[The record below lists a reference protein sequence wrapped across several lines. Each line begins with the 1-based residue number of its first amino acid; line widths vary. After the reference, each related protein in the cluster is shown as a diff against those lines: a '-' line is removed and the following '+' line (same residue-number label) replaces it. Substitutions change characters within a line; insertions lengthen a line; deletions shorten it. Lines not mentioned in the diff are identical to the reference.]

1 MPFSV
6 LMSLYAKER
15 PDFLRQSLE
24 SIFDQI
30 LPPDEVVLVE
40 DGILSE
46 ELYSVVEEYS
56 KNHREMKVVS
66 LPVNGGL
73 GRALNEGLKHCS
85 YELVARMDTDDIAK
99 RCRFQKQVSFMES
112 HPEIDVCSAWIE
124 EFMDSVDNI
133 VSMKKIPETKDE
145 ILSYGKSRCPINH
158 PAVIYRR
165 SAVIDSGGYGPFPE
179 DYYLWGRM
187 LTKGYNFHNIQESL
201 LYFRSSKDMY
211 KRSGG
216 WKYYRAML
224 KLQKEF
230 HSIRYT
236 SYPEYL
242 RNITIRTVV
251 ALLPNSLRSFIYKT
265 FLRSK
270 T

>member
-1 MPFSV
+1 MSFSV

-24 SIFDQI
+24 SVFAQT
-30 LPPDEVVLVE
+30 LPPDEVVLIE
-40 DGILSE
+40 DGPLTE

-56 KNHREMKVVS
+56 KNHHELRVVA
-66 LPVNGGL
+66 LPINGGL
-73 GRALNEGLKHCS
+73 GNALNEGLKHCT

-99 RCRFQKQVSFMES
+99 PNRFQKQVHFMVA
-112 HPEIDVCSAWIE
+112 HPEISSCSAWIE
-124 EFMDSVDNI
+124 EFIDSVDNI
-133 VSMKKIPETKDE
+133 VLIKKIPETNEE
-145 ILSYGKSRCPINH
+145 ILNYGKSRCPINH
-158 PAVIYRR
+158 PAAIYRK
-165 SAVIDSGGYGPFPE
+165 SAIIESGGYGPFPE

-187 LTKGYNFHNIQESL
+187 LTKGYKLHNIQESL

-211 KRSGG
+211 KRRGG

-230 HSIRYT
+230 YAIRYT

-251 ALLPNSLRSFIYKT
+251 ALLPNSIRSFIYKT

-270 T
+270 I